1 MKLPP
6 TANPERYVGLYL
18 YDFGTH
24 VSLGYT
30 AAEIRVLRESKE
42 HCDGTAYEVY
52 RVSENGGFELRGA
65 IDQRLTMCEAICFL
79 RRDGGAARRDYEELC
94 EAAKL
99 LPLPCDAELQLLTV
113 HSFDPPDAA
122 ALLYP
127 AAATTAIAGWL
138 DKCAFTGGDR
148 VIGGTDVHAALKSA
162 DAMLIDSCRPPTL
175 IDYADRPA
183 EEVLAA
189 ADCPLQR

>member
-1 MKLPP
+1 MNIPR
-6 TANPERYVGLYL
+6 TANPQRYVGLYL

-24 VSLGYT
+24 TSLGYT

-42 HCDGTAYEVY
+42 HGDGTAYEVY

-65 IDQRLTMCEAICFL
+65 NDQRLTAREAICFL
-79 RRDGGAARRDYEELC
+79 RHDGGAARRDYEELRL
-94 EAAKL
+94 AARR
-99 LPLPCDAELQLLTV
+99 LPMPCAAELQILTV
-113 HSFDPPDAA
+113 QSFDPPEAV

-138 DKCAFTGGDR
+138 DRGAYTGGDR
-148 VIGGTDVHAALKSA
+148 VIGGMDVHTVLMGGDAL
-162 DAMLIDSCRPPTL
+162 LIDSCRPPTL
-175 IDYADRPA
+175 IDYVDRPA

-189 ADCPLQR
+189 ASQPLQR